1 MLKLDIEGYEWPIF
15 ESWPE
20 LANLEASSKV
30 ALPMQL
36 LVEVHYRTQMHE
48 LWPEIGV
55 IFKDEIDIVE
65 LQAHLLR
72 MGYVVANRDDNAECL
87 HCTELTLLRHKCV
100 GTSQATL
107 S

>member
-1 MLKLDIEGYEWPIF
+1 
-15 ESWPE
+15 
-20 LANLEASSKV
+20 
-30 ALPMQL
+30 MQL
-36 LVEVHYRTQMHE
+36 LVEVYYRTQMHE